1 MLLKNLIKN
10 ISKDKKN
17 IIISGLSSNSNQIKK
32 NYIFFA
38 IRGNK
43 GNGEKFINDAIKKGT
58 YRDEAG
64 KKGEWRVVNHFRY

>member
-1 MLLKNLIKN
+1 MLLKNLIKD

-17 IIISGLSSNSNQIKK
+17 IIVNGLSTNSKEIKK

-43 GNGEKFINDAIKKGT
+43 VNGEKFIQEAIKKGAST
-58 YRDEAG
+58 IICSPLKE
-64 KKGEWRVVNHFRY
+64 